1 MGKLFHKIYNT
12 ICCKAILRSIDRI
25 LSMFNYI
32 IVYMHHQYLSLIV
45 PLVYDP
51 QIVCH
56 TDHNSVLL
64 PVVLFFFDS
73 YCHAYLRAIFFRIN
87 ICTSP
92 ADGGDHTGLI
102 YRGNICV

>member
-45 PLVYDP
+45 PLVM
-51 QIVCH
+51 IRRL
-56 TDHNSVLL
+56 SVMQTII
-64 PVVLFFFDS
+64 LFCF
-73 YCHAYLRAIFFRIN
+73 L
-87 ICTSP
+87 
-92 ADGGDHTGLI
+92 
-102 YRGNICV
+102 

>member
-1 MGKLFHKIYNT
+1 
-12 ICCKAILRSIDRI
+12 
-25 LSMFNYI
+25 MFNYI

-45 PLVYDP
+45 PLVMNRRLSVI
-51 QIVCH
+51 QTIIF
-56 TDHNSVLL
+56 VLL

-87 ICTSP
+87 ICTSL
-92 ADGGDHTGLI
+92 ADGGDHAGFI

>member
-1 MGKLFHKIYNT
+1 MLQKSGRLVLWEAMF
-12 ICCKAILRSIDRI
+12 ILELHSAETQAFADCP
-25 LSMFNYI
+25 FG
-32 IVYMHHQYLSLIV
+32 
-45 PLVYDP
+45 YDP

>member
-1 MGKLFHKIYNT
+1 
-12 ICCKAILRSIDRI
+12 
-25 LSMFNYI
+25 
-32 IVYMHHQYLSLIV
+32 MHHQYLSLIV

-87 ICTSP
+87 ICTSL
-92 ADGGDHTGLI
+92 ADGGDHAGFI